1 MDSEESLPD
10 AVDES
15 EMDISVLDE
24 QSDLNTELPS
34 AVIEDSD
41 SDLMAENA
49 FLPDDVRSQWS
60 KLSTAVG
67 SFWVPAITTFS
78 MCPHQLRLHLGF
90 SNHTMITYYAW
101 NGTAHPGCLCTNQ

>member
-41 SDLMAENA
+41 SDLMDEN
-49 FLPDDVRSQWS
+49 VSSRR
-60 KLSTAVG
+60 
-67 SFWVPAITTFS
+67 
-78 MCPHQLRLHLGF
+78 C
-90 SNHTMITYYAW
+90 
-101 NGTAHPGCLCTNQ
+101 